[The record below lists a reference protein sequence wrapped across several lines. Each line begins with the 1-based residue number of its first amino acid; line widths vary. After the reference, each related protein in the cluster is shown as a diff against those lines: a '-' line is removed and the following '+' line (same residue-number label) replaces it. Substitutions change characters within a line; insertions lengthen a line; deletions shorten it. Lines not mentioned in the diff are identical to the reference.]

1 MSDDGMTFDF
11 GDGVSALDRLMRSI
25 VMMTDGAIGKLV
37 DAGHRRDVDFHVKVH
52 EDGMP
57 LWIDLH
63 GKRVFIVETTVAD
76 GRIKVQGKWLVE
88 VKPRKLGFFRRLL
101 GK

>member
-1 MSDDGMTFDF
+1 MSDDHMTFDF

-25 VMMTDGAIGKLV
+25 VMMTDGAIGKLI
-37 DAGHRRDVDFHVKVH
+37 AQGYRRDVDIFVKVH

-57 LWIDLH
+57 LWIDVA
-63 GKRVFIVETTVAD
+63 GERVFTVETTVTD
-76 GRIKVQGKWLVE
+76 GRITVQGRWLQE
-88 VKPRKLGFFRRLL
+88 VKPRRRGIIARLL